1 MGLVRPLACGG
12 GADQLIWFAMQSGGL
27 PNRRG
32 TSALADSEARGTVC
46 EGPQKR
52 RVSRKT
58 GDSCNAN
65 RSPDGNREKE
75 LISAGNFGRR
85 QLL

>member
-1 MGLVRPLACGG
+1 MGSCSPLAWSG
-12 GADQLIWFAMQSGGL
+12 GADQLIWFAVRSDGM

-32 TSALADSEARGTVC
+32 TSVLADSEAGGTVC

-52 RVSRKT
+52 RGSRKI
-58 GDSCNAN
+58 GDCRNAN
-65 RSPDGNREKE
+65 RSADGNRENE
-75 LISAGNFGRR
+75 LIAARNLGDR